1 MNLLKVF
8 IIVVMTASI
17 SLLLSSKLQAV
28 DHPWDDNKGD
38 TTTIVGSTPDIG
50 NEPRPIFVTSI
61 TSRILAWT
69 RIFFLEI
76 KSVLLGVE
84 KNDIS
89 VRPPAGNTRKSNSPF
104 DSRK

>member
-1 MNLLKVF
+1 MNLLKAF

-38 TTTIVGSTPDIG
+38 TTTIVGSTPQIG
-50 NEPRPIFVTSI
+50 NEPRPVIVTSI
-61 TSRILAWT
+61 TSRFIAWT

-76 KSVLLGVE
+76 KSVLLGAE
-84 KNDIS
+84 RNDIS
-89 VRPPAGNTRKSNSPF
+89 VRPAAGNTRRSNNPF